1 MLRLPFLGRQTPGS
15 SKRGFGHRGSSISPI
30 AVDFGRR
37 SVRLLQLSKGETA
50 YPCVAGAELPGWVLG
65 ASSAETGLA
74 TGGDVT
80 ARLHEVV
87 TQCGFSGQAC
97 MLALPSEHFQLDTV
111 RLPVMADS
119 ELLQSVQFEAADKFA
134 LDSTT
139 SVVGHVRLGAPTG
152 GQQDILI
159 MALPRTIVEAAV
171 SPVSAAGLGA
181 MHLEHAAFAALRAVS
196 RQRDFEVTEE
206 AESANYG
213 MVHIEDRVATL
224 IVVKDRL
231 PVLVRCIIG
240 DWAPAN
246 TTMHRTGGGT
256 VHTQNA
262 RRTAHGADEAA
273 IALEPDSVGAEGD
286 AHTHPSLRWCSLAE
300 EALRCLRHLE
310 RSLNGWLPKRLVV
323 TGPAAWD
330 PQAVASME
338 SVCGVQSELAVPIRM
353 IHSPAPCVHGNPWVA
368 TIGSAM
374 AHLPSLKGSA
384 VVAAPGEPAKPLADT
399 HVHAKLP
406 ATQLQGAAS

>member
-1 MLRLPFLGRQTPGS
+1 
-15 SKRGFGHRGSSISPI
+15 
-30 AVDFGRR
+30 
-37 SVRLLQLSKGETA
+37 VRLLQLSKGDAA

-65 ASSAETGLA
+65 ASAADTGLA
-74 TGGDVT
+74 SGGDVT

-87 TQCGFSGQAC
+87 AQCGFSGQAC
-97 MLALPSEHFQLDTV
+97 MLALPSEHFQMDTV
-111 RLPVMADS
+111 RLPVMADG

-134 LDSTT
+134 VDSTT
-139 SVVGHVRLGAPTG
+139 SVVGHVRLGAATG

-171 SPVSAAGLGA
+171 SPVSAAGLGT

-196 RQRDFEVTEE
+196 RQRDFEVADAVE
-206 AESANYG
+206 AANYG
-213 MVHIEDRVATL
+213 LIHIEDRVATL
-224 IVVKDRL
+224 IVVREGQ
-231 PVLVRCIIG
+231 PILVRGIVG

-256 VHTQNA
+256 AHATQA

-273 IALEPDSVGAEGD
+273 IALEPDSVGAEGEP
-286 AHTHPSLRWCSLAE
+286 HTHPSLRWCSLAE

-374 AHLPSLKGSA
+374 AHLPSLKGA
-384 VVAAPGEPAKPLADT
+384 PPAAAASDETAKPAANTEAD
-399 HVHAKLP
+399 AKLP